1 MELKTITTSRLTTAY
16 RVHGTPGARKLL
28 LIHGNASSSAFY
40 EPLMERLADEF
51 YMVAPDLRCFG
62 GSDALPVDATRG
74 MRDFSDDIHELVEAL
89 GWDKFS
95 ILGWSLGGGMAMQ
108 YAIDHSERLE
118 AVVLQAPLSP
128 YGFGGTYDADGK
140 KLEPLGLASGAGCA
154 NAQLVAALQ
163 SGDRAF
169 IGSVIDT
176 IYVTPTYQIEPA
188 LREKFIDSVLTT
200 RVGEG
205 FYPGNSTTCG
215 SWPFVVAGDR
225 GICNTMAPNWCDLSG
240 RPSSG
245 YAASRISWS
254 PTPAPATW
262 PSSARPASCPATPA
276 RKSAR
281 PSPCSARPASCSTG
295 TAPTAAAITRRSS
308 PAATAACS
316 TMRMNSSTSF
326 AISSEIQ

>member
-95 ILGWSLGGGMAMQ
+95 ILGWSLGGGVAMQ

-118 AVVLQAPLSP
+118 AIVLQAPLSP

-200 RVGEG
+200 RVG
-205 FYPGNSTTCG
+205 
-215 SWPFVVAGDR
+215 
-225 GICNTMAPNWCDLSG
+225 
-240 RPSSG
+240 
-245 YAASRISWS
+245 
-254 PTPAPATW
+254 
-262 PSSARPASCPATPA
+262 
-276 RKSAR
+276 
-281 PSPCSARPASCSTG
+281 
-295 TAPTAAAITRRSS
+295 
-308 PAATAACS
+308 
-316 TMRMNSSTSF
+316 
-326 AISSEIQ
+326 